1 MPKIV
6 DYPRA
11 SLKSSLEL
19 AKAVDDLGGS
29 CTAGMAAERM
39 SRKIS
44 GAFGMLISSAS
55 KFGLVENKG
64 QKLSTTNLYKDYKLS
79 YTEEEKSQKLR
90 EIMLSVQLF
99 QSIYERFSGK
109 ELPITHFEKLLIREF
124 NVPSDLGSRVASYFI
139 DGAKESS
146 LIDENNR
153 LIDYSQTLDTGN
165 NNLGNT
171 ESISDGDVEDI
182 PLKEPQK
189 NIKNY
194 FVRITGPSMDSNI
207 ELIEPEDMLIVHAML
222 KKVEKHLKATE
233 ENNLNG

>member
-11 SLKSSLEL
+11 SLKAALDL
-19 AKAVDDLGGS
+19 AKAIDDLGGS
-29 CTAGMAAERM
+29 CTVGMAAERLT
-39 SRKIS
+39 RKIS
-44 GAFGMLISSAS
+44 GSFGMLISSAS
-55 KFGLVENKG
+55 KFGLIENKG

-79 YTEEEKSQKLR
+79 YTPEEKNQKLR
-90 EIMLSVQLF
+90 EIMLSVPIF

-124 NVPSDLGSRVASYFI
+124 GVPDDLGSRVASYFI
-139 DGAKESS
+139 DGAREST

-153 LIDYSQTLDTGN
+153 LIDYSKIVDAGN
-165 NNLGNT
+165 SDLNDIEFL
-171 ESISDGDVEDI
+171 ESPSNETF
-182 PLKEPQK
+182 PKESQK

-207 ELIEPEDMLIVHAML
+207 ELIEPEDMLIVQAML
-222 KKVEKHLKATE
+222 KKVEKYLKSAE
-233 ENNLNG
+233 GKNLTD

>member
-11 SLKSSLEL
+11 SLKSALEL

-55 KFGLVENKG
+55 KYGLVENKG

-124 NVPSDLGSRVASYFI
+124 SVPNDLGSRVASYFI
-139 DGAKESS
+139 DGAKESN

-153 LIDYSQTLDTGN
+153 LIDYSQTLDAGDN
-165 NNLGNT
+165 ALGNT
-171 ESISDGDVEDI
+171 ESIDDAEVVVV
-182 PLKEPQK
+182 KEPQK
-189 NIKNY
+189 HIKNY
-194 FVRITGPSMDSNI
+194 FVRITGPNMDSNI
-207 ELIEPEDMLIVHAML
+207 ELIEPDDMLIVHAML

-233 ENNLNG
+233 ENKSNE

>member
-11 SLKSSLEL
+11 SLKAALDL
-19 AKAVDDLGGS
+19 AKAIDDLGGS
-29 CTAGMAAERM
+29 CTADMAAERL

-55 KFGLVENKG
+55 KFGLIENKG

-79 YTEEEKSQKLR
+79 YTPEEKNQRLR
-90 EIMLSVQLF
+90 EIMLSVPIF

-124 NVPSDLGSRVASYFI
+124 SVPDDLGSRVASYFI
-139 DGAKESS
+139 DGAKESN

-153 LIDYSQTLDTGN
+153 LIDYSKIVEAGN
-165 NNLGNT
+165 NDLNDIEVL
-171 ESISDGDVEDI
+171 ESSSNET
-182 PLKEPQK
+182 LSKESQK

-207 ELIEPEDMLIVHAML
+207 EVIEPEDLLIVQAML
-222 KKVEKHLKATE
+222 KKVEKYLKTTE
-233 ENNLNG
+233 GKNLTD

>member
-6 DYPRA
+6 DYPRT
-11 SLKSSLEL
+11 SLKAALEL

-29 CTAGMAAERM
+29 CTGGMAAERM

-44 GAFGMLISSAS
+44 GAFSMLISSAS
-55 KFGLVENKG
+55 KFGLIENKG

-79 YTEEEKSQKLR
+79 YTPEEKSQKLR

-124 NVPSDLGSRVASYFI
+124 SVPNDLGSRVASYFI
-139 DGAKESS
+139 DGAKESH

-153 LIDYSQTLDTGN
+153 LIDYSQVLHIGN
-165 NNLGNT
+165 NDEGNT
-171 ESISDGDVEDI
+171 ESINNHTEEI
-182 PLKEPQK
+182 APKETQK

-194 FVRITGPSMDSNI
+194 FVRITGPNMDSNI
-207 ELIEPEDMLIVHAML
+207 ELIEPEDMLIVQAML

-233 ENNLNG
+233 ENNSND

>member
-11 SLKSSLEL
+11 SLKAALEL

-44 GAFGMLISSAS
+44 GAFSMLISAAS
-55 KFGLVENKG
+55 KYGLVENKG

-79 YTEEEKSQKLR
+79 YTDEEKSQKLR

-124 NVPSDLGSRVASYFI
+124 SVPNDLGSRVASYFI
-139 DGAKESS
+139 DGAKESN

-153 LIDYSQTLDTGN
+153 LIDYSQTLDSGDNT
-165 NNLGNT
+165 LAIT
-171 ESISDGDVEDI
+171 ESIDDAEVVAV
-182 PLKEPQK
+182 KEPQK
-189 NIKNY
+189 HIKNY
-194 FVRITGPSMDSNI
+194 FVRITGPNMDSNI

-222 KKVEKHLKATE
+222 KKVEKHLKTTE
-233 ENNLNG
+233 ENKSNE

>member
-29 CTAGMAAERM
+29 CTTGMAADRM

-44 GAFGMLISSAS
+44 GAFSMLISSAS
-55 KFGLVENKG
+55 KFGLIENKG

-99 QSIYERFSGK
+99 KSIYERFSGK

-124 NVPSDLGSRVASYFI
+124 GVPSDLGSRVASYFI
-139 DGAKESS
+139 DGARESN

-153 LIDYSQTLDTGN
+153 LIDYSQTLDTSN
-165 NNLGNT
+165 NSLGNT
-171 ESISDGDVEDI
+171 ESTNNDI
-182 PLKEPQK
+182 GETTPKDTPK
-189 NIKNY
+189 SIKNY
-194 FVRITGPSMDSNI
+194 FVRITGPNMDSNI
-207 ELIEPEDMLIVHAML
+207 ELIEPEDMLIVNAML
-222 KKVEKHLKATE
+222 KKVEKHLKAIE
-233 ENNLNG
+233 ENKSID

>member
-11 SLKSSLEL
+11 SLKAVLDL

-39 SRKIS
+39 TRKIS
-44 GAFGMLISSAS
+44 GAFSMLISSAS

-79 YTEEEKSQKLR
+79 YTEEEKTQKLR

-109 ELPITHFEKLLIREF
+109 ELPIAHFEKLLIREF

-139 DGAKESS
+139 DGAKDSN

-153 LIDYSQTLDTGN
+153 LIDYSRTLENGS
-165 NNLGNT
+165 NNLGNI
-171 ESISDGDVEDI
+171 ESADDSVDDI
-182 PLKEPQK
+182 PPKEHQK

-222 KKVEKHLKATE
+222 KKVEKHLKTNE
-233 ENNLNG
+233 EINSND

>member
-11 SLKSSLEL
+11 SLKSALDL

-29 CTAGMAAERM
+29 CTADMAAERM

-44 GAFGMLISSAS
+44 GAFSMLISSAS
-55 KFGLVENKG
+55 KFGLIENKG
-64 QKLSTTNLYKDYKLS
+64 QKLTTTDLYKDYKLS
-79 YTEEEKSQKLR
+79 YTPEEKNQKLR

-99 QSIYERFSGK
+99 SSIYERFSGK

-124 NVPSDLGSRVASYFI
+124 GVPNDLGSRVASYFM
-139 DGAKESS
+139 DGARESN

-153 LIDYSQTLDTGN
+153 LIDYSQVLDTSIN
-165 NNLGNT
+165 DTDNVKP
-171 ESISDGDVEDI
+171 ISDNIEVTT
-182 PLKEPQK
+182 PKEPPK

-194 FVRITGPSMDSNI
+194 FVRITGPNMDSNI
-207 ELIEPEDMLIVHAML
+207 ELIEPEDMLIVQAML
-222 KKVEKHLKATE
+222 KKVEKHLKTAA
-233 ENNLNG
+233 ENNSAD

>member
-11 SLKSSLEL
+11 SLKSALEL

-44 GAFGMLISSAS
+44 GAFSMLISAAS
-55 KFGLVENKG
+55 KYGLVENKG
-64 QKLSTTNLYKDYKLS
+64 QKLSTTNLFKDYKLS
-79 YTEEEKSQKLR
+79 YTDEEKSQKLR

-124 NVPSDLGSRVASYFI
+124 SVPNDLGSRVASYFI
-139 DGAKESS
+139 DGAKESN

-153 LIDYSQTLDTGN
+153 LIDYSQTLDTGDN
-165 NNLGNT
+165 TLGNT
-171 ESISDGDVEDI
+171 GLIDDAEVVIV
-182 PLKEPQK
+182 KEHQK
-189 NIKNY
+189 YIKNY
-194 FVRITGPSMDSNI
+194 FVRITGPNMDSNI

-222 KKVEKHLKATE
+222 KKVEKHLKTTK
-233 ENNLNG
+233 EN

>member
-11 SLKSSLEL
+11 SLKSVLEL
-19 AKAVDDLGGS
+19 AKAIDDLGGS
-29 CTAGMAAERM
+29 CTLGMAAERM

-44 GAFGMLISSAS
+44 GAFSMLISSAS

-124 NVPSDLGSRVASYFI
+124 NVPNDLGSRVASYFI
-139 DGAKESS
+139 DAAKESN

-153 LIDYSQTLDTGN
+153 LIDYSQTLDNSN

-171 ESISDGDVEDI
+171 ESINDDVEEI
-182 PLKEPQK
+182 PLKETQK

-194 FVRITGPSMDSNI
+194 FVRITGPNMDSNI

-233 ENNLNG
+233 ENKSND

>member
-11 SLKSSLEL
+11 SLKAALDL
-19 AKAVDDLGGS
+19 AKAIDDLGGS
-29 CTAGMAAERM
+29 CTADMAAERL

-55 KFGLVENKG
+55 KFGLIENKG

-79 YTEEEKSQKLR
+79 YTPEEKNQRLR
-90 EIMLSVQLF
+90 EIMLSVPIF

-124 NVPSDLGSRVASYFI
+124 SVPDDLGSRVASYFI
-139 DGAKESS
+139 DGAKESN

-153 LIDYSQTLDTGN
+153 LIDYSKIVEAGN
-165 NNLGNT
+165 NDLNDIEVL
-171 ESISDGDVEDI
+171 ESSSNET
-182 PLKEPQK
+182 LSKESQK

-207 ELIEPEDMLIVHAML
+207 EVIEPEDLLIVQAML
-222 KKVEKHLKATE
+222 KKVEKYLKTTE
-233 ENNLNG
+233 GKT

>member
-11 SLKSSLEL
+11 SLKSVLEL
-19 AKAVDDLGGS
+19 AKAIDDLGGS
-29 CTAGMAAERM
+29 CTLGMAAERM

-44 GAFGMLISSAS
+44 GAFSMLISSAS

-124 NVPSDLGSRVASYFI
+124 NVPNDLGSRVASYFI
-139 DGAKESS
+139 DGAKESN

-153 LIDYSQTLDTGN
+153 LIDYSQTLDTGDN
-165 NNLGNT
+165 TLGNT
-171 ESISDGDVEDI
+171 ESIDDAEVVI
-182 PLKEPQK
+182 VKEHQK
-189 NIKNY
+189 HIKNY
-194 FVRITGPSMDSNI
+194 FVRITGPNMDSNI

-233 ENNLNG
+233 KNNSNE